1 MNHIRSLLVPTLS
14 GALFAAG
21 LVLSG
26 MTRPG
31 KVVAFLDVAGAWDPS
46 LAFVMVGAIAV
57 QAVAWW
63 LSRRMQAPWAADRFV
78 LPTYRDIDARLL
90 GGAVLFGVG
99 WGLGGFCPGPVLVS
113 VATGSTNVLIF
124 VAAMLIG
131 MKLFQIVDR
140 APAPTDDGATREVAG
155 SP

>member
-63 LSRRMQAPWAADRFV
+63 LSRRMEAPWAADAFV
-78 LPTYRDIDARLL
+78 LPTYRDIDARLI
-90 GGAVLFGVG
+90 GGSVLFGVG

-113 VATGSTNVLIF
+113 VPTGGANVLLF
-124 VAAMLIG
+124 VGAMLAG
-131 MKLFQIVDR
+131 MKLFAMLDR
-140 APAPTDDGATREVAG
+140 PAQG
-155 SP
+155 

>member
-14 GALFAAG
+14 GAFFAAG

-63 LSRRMQAPWAADRFV
+63 LSRRMSAPWAADAFV
-78 LPTYRDIDARLL
+78 LPTFRDVDARLL

-113 VATGSTNVLIF
+113 LATGSTNVLVF
-124 VAAMLIG
+124 VAAMFAG
-131 MKLFQIVDR
+131 MKLFQLVDR
-140 APAPTDDGATREVAG
+140 APAETDDGAARETV
-155 SP
+155 

>member
-14 GALFAAG
+14 GGLFAAG

-31 KVVAFLDVAGAWDPS
+31 KVVAFLDVTGSWDPS

-63 LSRRMQAPWAADRFV
+63 LSRRMQAPWAADGFV
-78 LPTYRDIDARLL
+78 LPTYRDIDARLV

-124 VAAMLIG
+124 VASMFAG

-140 APAPTDDGATREVAG
+140 APAENDDGAARETA
-155 SP
+155 

>member
-63 LSRRMQAPWAADRFV
+63 LSWRMKAPWAADAFV

-113 VATGSTNVLIF
+113 IATGSTNVLVF
-124 VAAMLIG
+124 VAAMFVG
-131 MKLFQIVDR
+131 MKLFQMVDR
-140 APAPTDDGATREVAG
+140 APVETDDGAARESV
-155 SP
+155 